1 MSVLLIDD
9 TRVFQPRVLE
19 DLFEQGSVY
28 ISRTDADAIVLLQ
41 AMNEDLDQVFFDFDL
56 GTVGGEKITSLV
68 VAKYLAHLA
77 EIDEVA
83 QAGLSKGAD
92 EFLDRRERKP
102 RFRVGQMVLHTS
114 NPVGRE
120 QLRAILEPH
129 FQVVEVDGGPGVVFD
144 QMSEEAQEMLQVTKD
159 YPDYVDF
166 RKDVLSGISE
176 RAQTVGGSFK

>member
-28 ISRTDADAIVLLQ
+28 VSRTDADALILLQ
-41 AMNEDLDQVFFDFDL
+41 AVHEDLDQVFFDFDL

-77 EIDEVA
+77 EIGEVA

-92 EFLDRRERKP
+92 EFLDRREGKP

-120 QLRAILEPH
+120 QLRAVLEPY
-129 FQVVEVDGGPGVVFD
+129 FQVVEVDGGPGVFFD
-144 QMSEEAQEMLQVTKD
+144 QMHEREQRVVQAMRDAESFA
-159 YPDYVDF
+159 DF
-166 RKDVLSGISE
+166 RKEVIEGVSGE
-176 RAQTVGGSFK
+176 FQTVGRSFN